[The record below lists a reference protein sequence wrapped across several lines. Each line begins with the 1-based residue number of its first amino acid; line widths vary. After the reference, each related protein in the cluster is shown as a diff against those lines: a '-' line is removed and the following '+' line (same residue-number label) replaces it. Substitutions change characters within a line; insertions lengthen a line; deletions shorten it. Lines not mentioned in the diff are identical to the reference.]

1 MITLVMLVSI
11 LTMSHTL
18 SLYRRTLVAPTRK
31 LSHGSNIRLF
41 STIKDKLSQVQQ
53 DAVTAPLNTAAI
65 CVSGPGSGKTKVLTN
80 RIAYLIKNYEQ
91 YTSSIL
97 ALTFT
102 NKAANEMRDRV
113 NLLMNDQNEKNN
125 SIFIGT
131 FHSFCSILLRSYGS
145 EYLSKLTNNST
156 INSKFL
162 IIDNTEST
170 RLITSILKEKNIS
183 LDKSNYSV
191 STILNAINK
200 IRMEQLLFSL
210 NLIQVEGI
218 VLEKWNKIPE
228 LYTGMNSYELAIG
241 ILPEY
246 LKQCYSMNAF
256 DFEDLIIYGFKL
268 LNEVEEV
275 RQKVQNRYR
284 HVLIDEYQDTNI
296 LQYEL
301 IKLLSPAKLLENV
314 NDEVL
319 PRSLFIVGD
328 ENQSIYGFR
337 GAHPGNINKLSQ
349 NYHNLNSFSLLD
361 NYRCS
366 SGIAYVANAIIG
378 KTATKSININNSD
391 PVRIVTINDN
401 REESEV
407 IVKILHKLKNKS
419 QNIAILYRTND
430 MSRVLEENFIKS
442 GIKYKIFGNIK
453 FYERKE
459 IKDIICYLR
468 LLVNPYDLISLTRII
483 NIPQRGIGS
492 VTEENF
498 INWYKKTCENIKN
511 NMNSNDKNINLL
523 DFLAYLQKEMNVPLT
538 CANYQYDS
546 IVSNN
551 SEEIFNLI
559 AQHSCPLSNR
569 EKKLLVSFADVLGQL
584 LSYANDPSRSVSDIT
599 RHIIAVIKY
608 KEYISSFS
616 KNTVEESDRIVN
628 IDELIRST
636 EQFEANPP
644 FSANIM
650 KEVDTKESED
660 TSSNGLSGGLSGLQ
674 LFVEATN
681 MFSKEDVT
689 ENNDNNDNNI
699 ALMTIHAS
707 KGMEFDSVFIVGCN
721 EGILPH
727 YFNLKD
733 HLVEEE
739 RRLFYVA
746 VTRAKKVLF
755 IMVRTDDNQNGTDRI
770 KQKSKPSRFLS
781 KLLNESSNSETKK
794 WFTTMKYDAS
804 GKS

>member
-1 MITLVMLVSI
+1 MFLSI
-11 LTMSHTL
+11 LKMSHTL
-18 SLYRRTLVAPTRK
+18 SSYRRALVVPTR
-31 LSHGSNIRLF
+31 SSIHRSNIRLF
-41 STIKDKLSQVQQ
+41 NDKLSQVQQ

-80 RIAYLIKNYEQ
+80 RIAYLITNYEQ
-91 YTSSIL
+91 YASSIL

-102 NKAANEMRDRV
+102 NKAANEMKERV
-113 NLLMNDQNEKNN
+113 NLLRSDQNEKNN

-131 FHSFCSILLRSYGS
+131 FHSFCSVLLRAYGS

-170 RLITSILKEKNIS
+170 RLITTILKEKNIS
-183 LDKSNYSV
+183 LDKSSYSV
-191 STILNAINK
+191 STILNLINK
-200 IRMEQLLFSL
+200 IRMEQLLYSS
-210 NLIQVEGI
+210 NLIQVEDFVI
-218 VLEKWNKIPE
+218 EKWKVIPK
-228 LYTGMNSYELAIG
+228 LYTNMNSYDLAVG
-241 ILPEY
+241 ILPVY

-256 DFEDLIIYGFKL
+256 DFEDLIIYGFRL

-301 IKLLSPAKLLENV
+301 IKLLAPATLLDNTI
-314 NDEVL
+314 DKTQ

-337 GAHPGNINKLSQ
+337 GAHPGNINKLNQ
-349 NYHNLNSFSLLD
+349 QYHNLNSFSLLD

-378 KTATKSININNSD
+378 KTATKSININNAD
-391 PVRIVTINDN
+391 PVRIVYVNDN

-430 MSRVLEENFIKS
+430 ISRVLEEQFMKA
-442 GIKYKIFGNIK
+442 GIKYKILGNIK

-468 LLVNPYDLISLTRII
+468 LLVNPYDLISLIRVI

-498 INWYKKTCENIKN
+498 VTWYKTTCENIKN
-511 NMNSNDKNINLL
+511 NMNSSFKNVNLL
-523 DFLAYLQKEMNVPLT
+523 DFLAYLQKEMDAPIT

-551 SEEIFNLI
+551 SEEIFNLL
-559 AQHSCPLSNR
+559 AQHNCPLSNR
-569 EKKLLVSFADVLGQL
+569 EKKLLVAFADTLGQL
-584 LSYANDPSRSVSDIT
+584 LSYANNSSRSVSDIT
-599 RHIIAVIKY
+599 RHVIEVIKY

-616 KNTVEESDRIVN
+616 KNTFEESDRIIN

-636 EQFEANPP
+636 EQFETNPP
-644 FSANIM
+644 LSANIIA
-650 KEVDTKESED
+650 EVDAKKIEE
-660 TSSNGLSGGLSGLQ
+660 TSSKGLSGLQ
-674 LFVEATN
+674 SFVEATN

-689 ENNDNNDNNI
+689 EKNDNNDNSI

-707 KGMEFDSVFIVGCN
+707 KGMEFDCVFIVGCN

-733 HLVEEE
+733 HLVDEE
-739 RRLFYVA
+739 RRLLYVA

-755 IMVRTDDNQNGTDRI
+755 MMVRTDDNQNTTNGY

-781 KLLNESSNSETKK
+781 KLLSESRDSESKK

-804 GKS
+804 SKS

>member
-1 MITLVMLVSI
+1 MLVSI

-18 SLYRRTLVAPTRK
+18 SMYRRMLVAPTRT
-31 LSHGSNIRLF
+31 LIHRSNVRLF
-41 STIKDKLSQVQQ
+41 STINDKLSQVQQ

-91 YTSSIL
+91 YASSIL

-102 NKAANEMRDRV
+102 NKAANEMKDRV
-113 NLLMNDQNEKNN
+113 NLLMNEKDN

-145 EYLSKLTNNST
+145 EYLSELTNNST

-183 LDKSNYSV
+183 LDGCNYGV

-210 NLIQVEGI
+210 NLIQVDGI
-218 VLEKWNKIPE
+218 VLEKWNKVPA
-228 LYTGMNSYELAIG
+228 LTSMNSYELAIA
-241 ILPEY
+241 ILPDY
-246 LKQCYSMNAF
+246 LKQCYSMNSF

-301 IKLLSPAKLLENV
+301 IKLLAPAKLLDNV
-314 NDEVL
+314 NDALL

-391 PVRIVTINDN
+391 PVRIVTIHDN

-407 IVKILHKLKNKS
+407 IVKILDKLKNKS

-430 MSRVLEENFIKS
+430 MSRVLEETFIKA

-459 IKDIICYLR
+459 IKDIISYLR
-468 LLVNPYDLISLTRII
+468 LLVNPYDLISLIRII

-492 VTEENF
+492 VTEDNF

-511 NMNSNDKNINLL
+511 NMNSYDKNINLL
-523 DFLAYLQKEMNVPLT
+523 DFLAYLQKEMNVPIT

-551 SEEIFNLI
+551 ADEIFNLI

-569 EKKLLVSFADVLGQL
+569 EKKLLVSFADILGQL
-584 LSYANDPSRSVSDIT
+584 LSYANDPSRSVSDIS

-608 KEYISSFS
+608 KEYISSYS
-616 KNTVEESDRIVN
+616 KNVVEESDRIIN

-644 FSANIM
+644 LSANIM
-650 KEVDTKESED
+650 NEVD

-681 MFSKEDVT
+681 MFSKEDVS

-727 YFNLKD
+727 YFNLKE

-755 IMVRTDDNQNGTDRI
+755 IMVRSYDNPSVSDRL

-781 KLLNESSNSETKK
+781 KLLNEGSNSESKK
-794 WFTTMKYDAS
+794 LFTTMKYDVS